1 MSRTIVLCMSP
12 ARVAHEVE
20 LFDAV
25 PGTELVVV
33 TDGAD
38 LAHGR
43 TIKVASRH
51 LPFLGL
57 QSAGSAALTWM
68 AGLNHLDLGDVAFVA
83 SLELFALRTAQAGR
97 LARRLGVPHVV
108 AVFENLA
115 DNPLYR
121 LPPWRWIT
129 THTARHADAVICFT
143 EGARDHAVALGV
155 DPARCTVVH
164 PGVDVELFHPAT
176 QPPDRPRVAVVA
188 QLRADRGADKGIMDV
203 VAACESV
210 AADVPELELVIAGE
224 GPLRAELEARR
235 LPFLRLAGRLTPA
248 DVAELLRRS
257 SVLVLASKRTWKW
270 AEQLGFVL
278 REAMATGLPIVGTR
292 SGSIPEVVPEW
303 NPLVAEGDVAGL
315 ADGIRAAVGPSGS
328 GWGRRNREVA
338 VSEYSIEGQGE
349 ALATALAA
357 LGIHL

>member
-1 MSRTIVLCMSP
+1 MSRSIVLCMSP

-33 TDGAD
+33 TDGD
-38 LAHGR
+38 GFEHGR
-43 TIKVASRH
+43 TVTVPSH
-51 LPFLGL
+51 HVPFLGMR
-57 QSAGSAALTWM
+57 SAGSAALTWL
-68 AGLNHLDLGDVAFVA
+68 AGLGRLELGDVAFVA

-121 LPPWRWIT
+121 VPPWRWIT
-129 THTARHADAVICFT
+129 RHTARRADAVVCFT
-143 EGARDHAVALGV
+143 EGARHHAVALGV
-155 DPARCTVVH
+155 DAARCCVVH
-164 PGVDVELFHPAT
+164 PGIDVELFHPAGA
-176 QPPDRPRVAVVA
+176 PPERPRVAVVA

-203 VAACESV
+203 VAACE
-210 AADVPELELVIAGE
+210 ALAGEVPELELVVAGD
-224 GPLRAELEARR
+224 GPLRGELEARGV
-235 LPFLRLAGRLTPA
+235 PFLRLAGRLAPT
-248 DVAELLRRS
+248 DVAALLRRS

-278 REAMATGLPIVGTR
+278 LEAMATGLPIVGTR

-303 NPLVAEGDVAGL
+303 NPLVDEGDVAGL
-315 ADGIRAAVGPSGS
+315 ADGIRQALGPAGPE
-328 GWGRRNREVA
+328 WGRRNRATAVA
-338 VSEYSIEGQGE
+338 QYSIDGQGE
-349 ALATALAA
+349 ALATALVS
-357 LGIHL
+357 LGIRL